1 MCYVLLR
8 QLVLF
13 TVIFAVK
20 GASLHRFVDLVHTPT
35 CVALTCK
42 IPQPRAVILAQEVK
56 IPQDTAP
63 HMAVF
68 HRCDG
73 GSGCCGQGKV
83 CKAAK
88 EEILNATIFVKIDK
102 QYKPYFFEI
111 RNHTSCSCQNIAD
124 TPK

>member
-8 QLVLF
+8 QLVLL

-20 GASLHRFVDLVHTPT
+20 GTSLQRFVDLIHTPT
-35 CVALTCK
+35 CVACK
-42 IPQPRAVILAQEVK
+42 IPQPRAVVLAQEVQ
-56 IPQDTAP
+56 IAEDTAP
-63 HMAVF
+63 YMAIF

-73 GSGCCGQGKV
+73 GSGCCSKGKV

-88 EEILNATIFVKIDK
+88 EEILNATILVKIK
-102 QYKPYFFEI
+102 REYYKPFFFEI